1 MLTCSPFVNAR
12 LSSRLRFTPPQLYG
26 RIAAVIKAVFF
37 DFFNTLANYHPPRE
51 QLQAAACREFGIE
64 VEPHALRE
72 ALFAG
77 DLFYDEDIVHIPMSQ
92 RSEAERMALYARY
105 EAKVLEAV
113 GVEVS
118 EELALQIMAKFGTLM
133 SEAGARFVL
142 FDDVEP
148 ALAQLKARG
157 LTLGLISNIDRDL
170 SSTYDELGLS
180 SSLDVLVTSLAVGAA
195 KPDPAIFRIAL
206 ERAGVDA
213 SEAIHVGDMY
223 HSDIMGARSAGIRPL
238 LIDRDGLHQEISDC
252 PRISSLG
259 EVVGYL

>member
-1 MLTCSPFVNAR
+1 LSTPR

-64 VEPHALRE
+64 VEPQALRE

-77 DLFYDEDIVHIPMSQ
+77 DLFYDQEIAHLPPSK
-92 RSEAERMALYARY
+92 RSETERMALYARY
-105 EAKVLEAV
+105 EAKILEGV
-113 GVEVS
+113 GVDVS
-118 EELALQIMAKFGTLM
+118 EEEALKIMAKFGALM

-142 FDDVEP
+142 FDDAEP
-148 ALAQLKARG
+148 ALALLRSKG

-238 LIDRDGLHQEISDC
+238 LIDRDGLHQGISDC

-259 EVVGYL
+259 EVAGYI

>member
-1 MLTCSPFVNAR
+1 M
-12 LSSRLRFTPPQLYG
+12 
-26 RIAAVIKAVFF
+26 IKAVFF

-64 VEPHALRE
+64 VETQAVRQ

-77 DLFYDEDIVHIPMSQ
+77 DQFYDQEIVHFPLSK
-92 RSEAERMALYARY
+92 RSAGEKMALYGRY
-105 EAKVLEAV
+105 EAKILEAV

-133 SEAGARFVL
+133 RQAGARFVL
-142 FDDVEP
+142 FDDAEP
-148 ALAQLKARG
+148 ALAQLKGRG
-157 LTLGLISNIDRDL
+157 LRLGLITNIDRDL

-180 SSLDVLVTSLAVGAA
+180 SCLDFLVTSLAVGAA
-195 KPDPAIFRIAL
+195 KPDPAIFRAAL
-206 ERAGVDA
+206 ERAGVEA
-213 SEAIHVGDMY
+213 AEAIHVGDMY
-223 HSDIMGARSAGIRPL
+223 HSDVLGARNAGIRPL

-252 PRISSLG
+252 PRIRSLG

>member
-1 MLTCSPFVNAR
+1 M
-12 LSSRLRFTPPQLYG
+12 
-26 RIAAVIKAVFF
+26 IKAVFF
-37 DFFNTLANYHPPRE
+37 DFFNTLVNYHPPRE

-64 VEPHALRE
+64 VKPQALRE

-77 DLFYDEDIVHIPMSQ
+77 DQFYDQDIVHVPMSK
-92 RSEAERMALYARY
+92 RSEAERMALYAKY

-133 SEAGARFVL
+133 REAGARFVL
-142 FDDVEP
+142 FDDAEP
-148 ALAQLKARG
+148 ALAQLKGRG

-170 SSTYDELGLS
+170 SSTYEELGLS
-180 SSLDVLVTSLAVGAA
+180 SFLDVLVTSLAVGAA
-195 KPDPAIFRIAL
+195 KPDLAIFRAAL

-213 SEAIHVGDMY
+213 SDAIHVGDMY
-223 HSDIMGARSAGIRPL
+223 HSDVMGARNAGIRPL

-259 EVVGYL
+259 EVSGYL